1 MFGLFS
7 SRSSHSQPS
16 VSAADAL
23 RSIPAINP
31 GVTFETDGGGRLV
44 AHVPV
49 SRRKGFWGRFQKP
62 VSIHRVRLDEI
73 GKFVIER
80 INGERTVQDLVDVFS
95 KTYRVNGREAK
106 LCMADFLKSL
116 AQRNIISI
124 GVVAGESASTG
135 ND

>member
-1 MFGLFS
+1 MFGFFS
-7 SRSSHSQPS
+7 SRSSNSQPS
-16 VSAADAL
+16 VSAADSL

-31 GVTFETDGGGRLV
+31 GVIFKTDEDGRLV

-49 SRRKGFWGRFQKP
+49 ARRKGFWGRFQKP

-80 INGERTVQDLVDVFS
+80 IDGERTVQDLVSSFS